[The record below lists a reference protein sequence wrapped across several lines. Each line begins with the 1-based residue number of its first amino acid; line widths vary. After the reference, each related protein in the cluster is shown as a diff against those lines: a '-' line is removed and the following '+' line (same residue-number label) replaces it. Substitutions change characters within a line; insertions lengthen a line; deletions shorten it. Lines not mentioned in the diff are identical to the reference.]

1 MRAYIIR
8 GLMQS
13 LVVLW
18 LVLLI
23 VFLMLHMTGDPADLL
38 MPEEA
43 TMEEVA
49 AFKKEMRFDQPLY
62 VQYFEFLFGHE
73 KNLGVLRG
81 DFGDSYY
88 HNVPAMGLV
97 TERIPAT
104 AILAVFSLFVGLVI
118 AIPTGILSAV
128 YRKTWIDH
136 FSSVLSM
143 AGQSIPNFWLGLMLI
158 ILFSEILG
166 WLPTS
171 GYREVKSIVLP
182 GLAAGLYATARIMRM
197 MRSTL
202 LEVMAQDFVNTARS
216 KGLAEALVIGRHA
229 LKNASI
235 PVVTII
241 GLELGGLLSG
251 TVVIEVVFAWPGVG
265 WLVVESINA
274 NDYPVV
280 QAAVALLSF
289 MFVGV
294 NLAVDILY
302 AWLDPR
308 ISYA

>member
-1 MRAYIIR
+1 MRAFIIR
-8 GLMQS
+8 GLLQS
-13 LVVLW
+13 LIVLW
-18 LVLLI
+18 IVLLI
-23 VFLMLHMTGDPADLL
+23 VFLMLHMTGDPADVM

-43 TMEEVA
+43 TLDEVA
-49 AFKKEMRFDQPLY
+49 AFNKEMGFDKPIY
-62 VQYFEFLFGHE
+62 VQYFNFLFGHE

-81 DFGDSYY
+81 DFGNSFY

-104 AILAVFSLFVGLVI
+104 VILAVVALLVGLVI
-118 AIPTGILSAV
+118 AIPAGILSAV
-128 YRKTWIDH
+128 YRKTWVDH

-166 WLPTS
+166 WFPTS
-171 GYREVKSIVLP
+171 GYREAKSVVLP
-182 GLAAGLYATARIMRM
+182 ALAAGLYATARIMRM

-216 KGLAEALVIGRHA
+216 KGLTEALVIGRHA
-229 LKNASI
+229 LKNAAI

-251 TVVIEVVFAWPGVG
+251 TVVVEVVFSWPGVG
-265 WLVVESINA
+265 WLVVESIMA

-294 NLAVDILY
+294 NLSVDILY

-308 ISYA
+308 ISYS

>member
-8 GLMQS
+8 GLLQG
-13 LVVLW
+13 LIVLW
-18 LVLLI
+18 VVLLI

-43 TMEEVA
+43 TLEEVA
-49 AFKKEMRFDQPLY
+49 EFRKEMRFDQPIY
-62 VQYFEFLFGHE
+62 VQYFEFLFGYG

-104 AILAVFSLFVGLVI
+104 AILAVVSLLVGLVI
-118 AIPTGILSAV
+118 AIPAGILSAV
-128 YRKTWIDH
+128 FRKTWIDH

-143 AGQSIPNFWLGLMLI
+143 AGQSIPNFWLGLLLI

-171 GYREVKSIVLP
+171 GYREAKSIVLP
-182 GLAAGLYATARIMRM
+182 ALAAGLYATARIMRM
-197 MRSTL
+197 MRSSL
-202 LEVMAQDFVNTARS
+202 LEVMSQDFVNTARS
-216 KGLAEALVIGRHA
+216 KGLTEALVIGRHA

-251 TVVIEVVFAWPGVG
+251 TVVIEVIFAWPGVG
-265 WLVVESINA
+265 WLVVESINV

-308 ISYA
+308 ISYS